1 MNFDAAID
9 RRNTGCVKY
18 DGLKEAFG
26 NDTLTPLW
34 VADMDFAVC
43 PAIQDALMRRV
54 QHPVYGYSITPES
67 YWQSIIDW
75 CASRHGLDIAKEELR
90 YVPGVVRG
98 LSYAVLHFT
107 RPGDR
112 ILIQPPVYHPFRH
125 IIEGNDRKVVNNR
138 LLEDADGHF
147 LMDFEL
153 LERQLRDERPAMMVL
168 CNPHNPGGRVWT
180 ADELRQV
187 AKLCRSYGTLV
198 VSDEIHGDVE
208 LFGNRYTPFAS
219 ASEDAAQNSVMLAAP
234 SKTFNIPGIVS
245 SWCVVKN
252 EQLRRSFFHFL
263 DVNEYSAPT
272 MFVTA
277 ATEAAYRHGSQWL
290 DEVLRYIENNIVFVE
305 DFLRREIPEIR
316 PIRPQASFL
325 VWLDCTATG
334 LKGDALRR
342 LFVDKAGLALN
353 DGEMFGPGGECHMRL
368 NVACTRATLANAL
381 SRLASAF

>member
-1 MNFDAAID
+1 MNFDAAIE

-54 QHPVYGYSITPES
+54 QHPVYGYSIAPES

-168 CNPHNPGGRVWT
+168 CNPHNPGGRVWD
-180 ADELRQV
+180 ADELRRV
-187 AKLCRSYGTLV
+187 AKLCRTYGTLV

-219 ASEDAAQNSVMLAAP
+219 VSEDAAQNSVMLAAP

-334 LKGDALRR
+334 LQGDALRR

-353 DGEMFGPGGECHMRL
+353 DGEMFGSGGECHMRL

-381 SRLASAF
+381 SRLAAAF

>member
-1 MNFDAAID
+1 MDFDAAID

-18 DGLKEAFG
+18 DGLKDAFG
-26 NDTLTPLW
+26 NDNLIPLW

-43 PAIQDALMRRV
+43 PAIQEALMRRV
-54 QHPVYGYSITPES
+54 EHPVYGYSITPES

-75 CASRHGLDIAKEELR
+75 CATRHGFNFTKEELR

-98 LSYAVLHFT
+98 LSYAILHFT

-112 ILIQPPVYHPFRH
+112 VLIQPPVYHPFRH
-125 IIEGNDRKVVNNR
+125 IIEGNGRKVVNNR

-147 LMDFEL
+147 LMDFDL
-153 LERQLRDERPAMMVL
+153 LERQLRDERPAMMIL

-180 ADELRQV
+180 ADELRRV
-187 AKLCRSYGTLV
+187 AKLCRTYGTFV
-198 VSDEIHGDVE
+198 ASDEIHGDVE

-219 ASEDAAQNSVMLAAP
+219 VSEDATQNSIMLAAP

-245 SWCVVKN
+245 SWCVIKN
-252 EQLRRSFFHFL
+252 EKLRRSFFHFL

-290 DEVLRYIENNIVFVE
+290 DEVLRYIEDNIVFVE
-305 DFLRREIPEIR
+305 DFLHREIPEIR

-334 LKGDALRR
+334 LQGDALRR

-353 DGEMFGPGGECHMRL
+353 DGEIFGPGGERHMRL
-368 NVACTRATLANAL
+368 NVACTRATLADAL
-381 SRLASAF
+381 SRLAKAF